1 MKCLKAHGNFKACKA
16 RVEEVKTEKWS
27 MNFSCRCFMVSLKVK
42 ENHKLHNLV
51 KTLLLIHS
59 TLPADI
65 CQLNT
70 MVPKTVAAWSTVF
83 KCLFVQAEYYLLSSS
98 PFCDA

>member
-16 RVEEVKTEKWS
+16 RVEEVKTKKWS
-27 MNFSCRCFMVSLKVK
+27 MNFSCRCFMVSLKLK

-59 TLPADI
+59 TLPALPVKYHGDQNSGSLEHCFLMLI
-65 CQLNT
+65 CT
-70 MVPKTVAAWSTVF
+70 SRI
-83 KCLFVQAEYYLLSSS
+83 LFIIIKSIL
-98 PFCDA
+98 